1 MSGCR
6 DMSGWSSGSDS
17 GDCRRERVD
26 SGYTCRL
33 ALGTT
38 AQGSSVPG
46 AGDRTGAGDSLYVGG
61 STDVLERLQR
71 RCPVFSHLWKD
82 V

>member
-17 GDCRRERVD
+17 GDCRRERGD
-26 SGYTCRL
+26 SGYTCRF
-33 ALGTT
+33 AFGTT
-38 AQGSSVPG
+38 TQGSSVPG
-46 AGDRTGAGDSLYVGG
+46 AGDRTGACNSLSVGG
-61 STDVLERLQR
+61 STDVLKRLQR
-71 RCPVFSHLWKD
+71 RGPVFSHLWKY